1 MKKINLILFSVLCLF
16 SLSFK
21 VNAACNDEELN
32 KWALNAYVEYEED
45 ADLIDEDG
53 NVLREK
59 EYLYLLHV
67 VPYYEKGKVM
77 VKDSHSNKEYEVE
90 YDELYDSYVL
100 GSYLHMDEKTY
111 TFTFYGSSNSS
122 CPNQKLRTIEYKVPS
137 YNVYSNSRFCLE
149 NPLEDICKTNSNDM
163 KDVDDKE
170 FVDTTNKK
178 EEEQRVA
185 NMNFFEKVLYYL
197 KKNWYFI
204 VIPIVLVSAF
214 YVIRIYIY
222 KKKVDK
228 E

>member
-45 ADLIDEDG
+45 ADLVDEDG

-59 EYLYLLHV
+59 EYLYLLHL

-163 KDVDDKE
+163 KEVDDKE

-185 NMNFFEKVLYYL
+185 NMNFFEKALYYL

-214 YVIRIYIY
+214 YVIRIYVY
-222 KKKVDK
+222 RKKVDK